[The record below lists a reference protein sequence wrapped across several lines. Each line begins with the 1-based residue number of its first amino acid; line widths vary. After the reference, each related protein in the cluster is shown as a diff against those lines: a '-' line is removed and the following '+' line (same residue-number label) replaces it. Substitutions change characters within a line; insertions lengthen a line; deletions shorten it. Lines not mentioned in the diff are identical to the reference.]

1 VEIGFD
7 CGTIVYNVGEP
18 LLAMRYHLTICD
30 DESCMADVGANIVR
44 IFGKGN

>member
-18 LLAMRYHLTICD
+18 LLAMRYHLTICE
-30 DESCMADVGANIVR
+30 DESCMADVEESILKYGGRN
-44 IFGKGN
+44 